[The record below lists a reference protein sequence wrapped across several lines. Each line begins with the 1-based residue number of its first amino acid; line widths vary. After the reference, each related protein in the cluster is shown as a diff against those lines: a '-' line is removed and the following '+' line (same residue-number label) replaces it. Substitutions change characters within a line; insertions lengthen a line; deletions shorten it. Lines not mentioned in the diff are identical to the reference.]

1 MKRSSKKTNLIENFI
16 SFTIVIVIG
25 GLLIGIFTAQQKQ
38 RQAFDEQ
45 TVQKASKKKTS
56 VEKRVEKERSSVERI
71 NDSLDAQQDAQ
82 NTENNE
88 AESSQAITMEGN
100 DEE

>member
-1 MKRSSKKTNLIENFI
+1 MKLIENFI
-16 SFTIVIVIG
+16 SFIIVIVIS

-56 VEKRVEKERSSVERI
+56 AEKRVERERSNIESI
-71 NDSLDAQQDAQ
+71 NDSLDAKDTQ
-82 NTENNE
+82 NSENNT
-88 AESSQAITMEGN
+88 AEKTQANSIEGN
-100 DEE
+100 D

>member
-1 MKRSSKKTNLIENFI
+1 MKRSNKKMNLIENFI
-16 SFTIVIVIG
+16 SFTIVIVVG

-56 VEKRVEKERSSVERI
+56 VEKRVEKERSSVESI
-71 NDSLDAQQDAQ
+71 NDSLDAQQDLQ
-82 NTENNE
+82 NTEDNTTE
-88 AESSQAITMEGN
+88 TSQADTTQY
-100 DEE
+100 DEP

>member
-1 MKRSSKKTNLIENFI
+1 MKLIENFI
-16 SFTIVIVIG
+16 SFTIVIVVG

-38 RQAFDEQ
+38 RQIFDEQ

-56 VEKRVEKERSSVERI
+56 AEKRVEKERSSIESI
-71 NDSLDAQQDAQ
+71 NDSLDAKDVQ
-82 NTENNE
+82 NSENNT
-88 AESSQAITMEGN
+88 AETTQANTIKGD

>member
-1 MKRSSKKTNLIENFI
+1 MKLIENFI

-38 RQAFDEQ
+38 RQTFDEQ

-56 VEKRVEKERSSVERI
+56 VEKRVEKEHSSIESI
-71 NDSLDAQQDAQ
+71 NDSLDAKEETQ
-82 NTENNE
+82 NTENNT
-88 AESSQAITMEGN
+88 AETTQAITAEGN

>member
-1 MKRSSKKTNLIENFI
+1 MKLIENFI

-25 GLLIGIFTAQQKQ
+25 GLLVGIFTAQQKQ

-56 VEKRVEKERSSVERI
+56 AEKRIEKERLSVESI
-71 NDSLDAQQDAQ
+71 NDSLDAKEDVQ
-82 NTENNE
+82 NVESNT
-88 AESSQAITMEGN
+88 AESSQADTTQY
-100 DEE
+100 DEP

>member
-1 MKRSSKKTNLIENFI
+1 MKLIENFI
-16 SFTIVIVIG
+16 SFTIVIVIS

-38 RQAFDEQ
+38 RQTFDEQ

-56 VEKRVEKERSSVERI
+56 VEKRIEKERSSVESI
-71 NDSLDAQQDAQ
+71 NDSLDAQQDLQ
-82 NTENNE
+82 NTEDNT
-88 AESSQAITMEGN
+88 AETSQANSIEGN

>member
-1 MKRSSKKTNLIENFI
+1 MKLIENFI
-16 SFTIVIVIG
+16 SFTIIIVVG

-38 RQAFDEQ
+38 RQTFDEQ

-56 VEKRVEKERSSVERI
+56 VEKRVEKERSSIESI
-71 NDSLDAQQDAQ
+71 NDSLDAKEAQ
-82 NTENNE
+82 NSENNT
-88 AESSQAITMEGN
+88 AEPTQAITAERS

>member
-71 NDSLDAQQDAQ
+71 NASLDAKEDAQ
-82 NTENNE
+82 SSEINTTET
-88 AESSQAITMEGN
+88 SQADTTQY
-100 DEE
+100 DEP

>member
-1 MKRSSKKTNLIENFI
+1 MKLIENFI

-25 GLLIGIFTAQQKQ
+25 GVLIGIFTAQQKQ
-38 RQAFDEQ
+38 RQTFDEQ

-56 VEKRVEKERSSVERI
+56 VEKRVEKERSSVESI
-71 NDSLDAQQDAQ
+71 NDSLDAQQDLQ
-82 NTENNE
+82 NTESNT
-88 AESSQAITMEGN
+88 AETSQANSIEGN

>member
-1 MKRSSKKTNLIENFI
+1 MKLIENFI
-16 SFTIVIVIG
+16 SFIIVIVIG

-56 VEKRVEKERSSVERI
+56 AEKRIEKERSTVESI
-71 NDSLDAQQDAQ
+71 NASLDAK
-82 NTENNE
+82 NSENNTL
-88 AESSQAITMEGN
+88 ESTQANATKGN

>member
-1 MKRSSKKTNLIENFI
+1 MKLIENFI
-16 SFTIVIVIG
+16 SFTIIIVTG

-45 TVQKASKKKTS
+45 TVEKASKKKTS
-56 VEKRVEKERSSVERI
+56 AEKRVEKEHSSIESI
-71 NDSLDAQQDAQ
+71 NDSLDAKDVQ
-82 NTENNE
+82 NSENNT
-88 AESSQAITMEGN
+88 AETTQTITAEGN

>member
-1 MKRSSKKTNLIENFI
+1 MKLIENFI
-16 SFTIVIVIG
+16 SFIIVIVVG

-45 TVQKASKKKTS
+45 TVEKASKKKTS
-56 VEKRVEKERSSVERI
+56 AEKRIEKERSSVESI
-71 NDSLDAQQDAQ
+71 NDSLDAKDTQ
-82 NTENNE
+82 NSENNTAE
-88 AESSQAITMEGN
+88 ATQTITAEGN